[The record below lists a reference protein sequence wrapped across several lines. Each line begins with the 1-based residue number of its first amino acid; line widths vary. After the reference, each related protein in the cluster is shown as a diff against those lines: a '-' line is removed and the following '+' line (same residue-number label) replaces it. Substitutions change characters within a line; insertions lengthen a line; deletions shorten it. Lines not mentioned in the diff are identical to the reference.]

1 MVRLRMQRFGRRHR
15 PFFRIN
21 AIDQR
26 TRRNGKVIENLGHY
40 DPMHPDE
47 SAQVVLKPEK
57 IRAWLDKGAQPSE
70 TVRDLLAAHEVLND
84 SEKADWEADRAK
96 DRDRTT
102 CKQAVKAIE
111 AIIAEIEGI
120 EGDADTT
127 PMANMAKK
135 ALTAAKAT
143 VSGGDTKAAESAKAE
158 AEKQRD
164 AAKAAAPAPEP
175 EPEPEAEAGE
185 GESTEDA
192 SE

>member
-40 DPMHPDE
+40 DPMHPEADK
-47 SAQVVLKPEK
+47 QVVLKPEQ
-57 IRAWLDKGAQPSE
+57 IRAWLDKGAQPSD
-70 TVRDLLAAHEVLND
+70 TVRDLLGSHGILND
-84 SEKADWEADRAK
+84 AEKAAWEADREVN
-96 DRDRTT
+96 RNRST
-102 CKQAVKAIE
+102 CKGAEKAIE

-135 ALTAAKAT
+135 ALTAAKAAVVKADPT
-143 VSGGDTKAAESAKAE
+143 AAEAAKAD
-158 AEKQRD
+158 AEKQLA
-164 AAKAAAPAPEP
+164 AAKAAVPAP
-175 EPEPEAEAGE
+175 EPEPEAEAE
-185 GESTEDA
+185 GGDEAAEEA

>member
-47 SAQVVLKPEK
+47 ASQVVLKPEK
-57 IRAWLDKGAQPSE
+57 IRVWLDKGAQPSE
-70 TVRDLLAAHEVLND
+70 TVRDLLATHDVLNET
-84 SEKADWEADRAK
+84 EKAAWEADRAK
-96 DRDRTT
+96 DRDRTA
-102 CKQAVKAIE
+102 CKQAAKAIE
-111 AIIAEIEGI
+111 DIIAEIDAI

-127 PMANMAKK
+127 AMSNAAKK
-135 ALTAAKAT
+135 ALTAAKAS
-143 VSGGDTKAAESAKAE
+143 VSAGDTKAAEAARAE

-164 AAKAAAPAPEP
+164 AAKAAVPA
-175 EPEPEAEAGE
+175 PEPEAEAEGSE
-185 GESTEDA
+185 GESAVEA

>member
-15 PFFRIN
+15 PFYRIN

-47 SAQVVLKPEK
+47 AAQVVLKPEP

-70 TVRDLLAAHEVLND
+70 TVRDLLATHDILNA
-84 SEKADWEADRAK
+84 EEMAAWEAGRLEM
-96 DRDRTT
+96 RNRTT

-111 AIIAEIEGI
+111 GIIAEIDKI

-127 PMANMAKK
+127 PMSNMAKK

-143 VSGGDTKAAESAKAE
+143 VSLGKTDDAAKAQ
-158 AEKQRD
+158 ADAQKQID
-164 AAKAAAPAPEP
+164 AAKAAVPAPEP
-175 EPEPEAEAGE
+175 EAPAEEAAAE
-185 GESTEDA
+185 
-192 SE
+192 